1 MRPETARALIALNS
15 HFYEQN
21 ATTFSATRQAPW
33 RGWAEVLRIAREH
46 GIGKDGEA
54 LHLLDLAAGNLRFE
68 RFLVD
73 EAAPA
78 AVAVT
83 AIDGCPAL
91 LDGPAPATMRIRR
104 VRLDVLRALIDN
116 RELPS
121 MDPADLAVCF
131 GFMHH
136 VPTAELRGR
145 VVGALVR
152 ATRPGGLIALS
163 FWRFMDDPR
172 LARQARAVEAAAAA
186 GPVDL
191 ADLKPGD
198 HLLGW
203 QGAAAPP
210 RYCHHANEAE
220 LDALAYGTDGRARE
234 VARFSADGPAGNLN
248 RYLILERI

>member
-1 MRPETARALIALNS
+1 MRPETARALIALNNR
-15 HFYEQN
+15 FYEQN
-21 ATTFSATRQAPW
+21 AATFSATRQAPW

-46 GIGKDGEA
+46 GIGRDGET
-54 LHLLDLAAGNLRFE
+54 LRLLDLAAGNLRFE

-78 AVAVT
+78 ALAAT
-83 AIDGCPAL
+83 AIDGCPSL
-91 LDGPAPATMRIRR
+91 LDEPAPAPLRIRR
-104 VRLDVLRALIDN
+104 VHLDVLGALLDN
-116 RELPS
+116 RTLPAIG
-121 MDPADLAVCF
+121 PADLAACF

-136 VPTAELRGR
+136 VPTAELRGL

-172 LARQARAVEAAAAA
+172 LARQARAVEDAAAA
-186 GPVDL
+186 GPLDL
-191 ADLKPGD
+191 ADLEPGD

-210 RYCHHANEAE
+210 RYCHHADEAE
-220 LDALAYGTDGRARE
+220 LDALARGAGGRARE

-248 RYLILERI
+248 RYLVLERV